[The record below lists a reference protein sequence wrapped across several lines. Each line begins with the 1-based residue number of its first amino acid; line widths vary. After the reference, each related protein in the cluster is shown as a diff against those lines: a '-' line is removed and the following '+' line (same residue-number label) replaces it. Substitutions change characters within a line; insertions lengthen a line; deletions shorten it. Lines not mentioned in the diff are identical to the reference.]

1 MAAYAVRR
9 VLLLLPTLL
18 GMAVITFFLLLL
30 IPGDPARVLLG
41 ADASPDAVA
50 QMRVTLGL
58 DLSWHVRLGRYL
70 LGLLQ
75 GDMGRSIFASQT
87 VAQLIADRLGA
98 TLELAIA
105 AMLVAL
111 TMGVGLGV
119 VAAVWRGR
127 VADVLAMLVAQLGVS
142 MPVYWL
148 GIMLVL
154 AFAVQLQWLP
164 AIGRGPALADAA
176 VALLTGDA
184 APLAQAL
191 GHIVLPAFALGIG
204 AAAIISRVVRAS
216 LLETLNADFVR
227 TAFAKG
233 LRPARV
239 ILVHALRNALLP
251 IISVIGLRF
260 GALLGGAV
268 LTETVFTW
276 PGMGQLVVTAILQ
289 RDIPLVQGV
298 VLVFSLLYALTTL
311 IVDILYVAI
320 DPRVRLG

>member
-1 MAAYAVRR
+1 MIAYAARR

-18 GMAVITFFLLLL
+18 GMAVVTFFLLLL
-30 IPGDPARVLLG
+30 IPGDPARMLLG
-41 ADASPDAVA
+41 PDASADAVA

-58 DLSWHVRLGRYL
+58 NLPWYVRLGNYL
-70 LGLLQ
+70 LGLLH
-75 GDMGRSIFASQT
+75 GDMGRSIFESEG
-87 VAQLIADRLGA
+87 VARLIGERLGA
-98 TLELAIA
+98 TLELAVT

-111 TMGVGLGV
+111 VMGVGLGV

-127 VADVLAMLVAQLGVS
+127 AADVLAMLIAQLGVS

-154 AFAVQLQWLP
+154 AFAVQLNWLP
-164 AIGRGPALADAA
+164 AIGRGPAMTDA
-176 VALLTGDA
+176 VAALFAGDV
-184 APLAQAL
+184 APLGQACA
-191 GHIVLPAFALGIG
+191 HIALPAFALGIG

-216 LLETLNADFVR
+216 LLETLGADFIR
-227 TAFAKG
+227 TGYAKG
-233 LRPARV
+233 LHPARV
-239 ILVHALRNALLP
+239 VLVHALRNAMLP

-268 LTETVFTW
+268 LTETVFNW
-276 PGMGQLVVTAILQ
+276 PGLGQLVVAAILQ

-298 VLVFSLLYALTTL
+298 VLVFALLYALTNL
-311 IVDILYVAI
+311 AVDLLYVAI